1 MKGLM
6 VIHVLYRIV
15 YNRKCGSNCI
25 LPYNI
30 NEHAYTKLM
39 LVVNITVHG
48 DIYRKTL
55 YMCYVISYSNFAVE
69 QQYAHIH
76 NLQMSGFTSKL
87 FPGVR

>member
-1 MKGLM
+1 MLPSTQEKGLSL
-6 VIHVLYRIV
+6 VIRAAALYVPGRHTAHVCSHILYRMFN
-15 YNRKCGSNCI
+15 NRKCGSNCI

-55 YMCYVISYSNFAVE
+55 YM
-69 QQYAHIH
+69 
-76 NLQMSGFTSKL
+76 
-87 FPGVR
+87 